1 MTQRGSSSH
10 RQSLGP
16 QSPAAQPEMPSI
28 DQIGPE
34 TSVPPVNPAPLE
46 TQPTVIT
53 KSLVLAPY
61 PLAGLHPRDMG
72 RLLEGESLGH
82 FELLEYVGGGGMGAV
97 FRALDTMLNR
107 TVAVKVLSQ
116 EQSSDEETLRRFQ
129 NEAQSAARLDHENI
143 SRVHY
148 VGEDRGWHY
157 IVFEF
162 IEGAN
167 LRDLV
172 NEQGPLSLADAVSY
186 TLQIADALVHAS
198 VREVVHRDIKP
209 SNVLITP
216 DGRAKLV
223 DMGLARQ
230 HHVEADG
237 NDLTASGV
245 TLGTFD
251 YISPEQARDPRSA
264 DVRSDIYSLGCT
276 LYFMLTGQPPFPLG
290 TVLQKLLQ
298 HQGDEPADP
307 RTFRPELPEDLIRIV
322 QRMLAKSP
330 DKRYATPADLVA
342 DLAGFAQRHGLPA
355 TATTSVVW
363 MPPEQTPLKFW
374 ERHLPWMAPVTVL
387 VILVAVL
394 NLLWSHDAGRA
405 APPPPL
411 HTGPASAD
419 QSSEP
424 KVSEPL
430 PSGEKQPEKQ
440 PAAPNPAATPA
451 PAESGNAPA
460 DESTHK
466 SAAVAESTEKKA
478 PPIEETQKSPIEK
491 TPAEETPAAKAPA
504 GETAPQHDAK
514 SGEAKPSDSKPSD
527 SKLPEK
533 PPEKSP
539 Q

>member
-1 MTQRGSSSH
+1 MSDRSSSH
-10 RQSLGP
+10 RQSLP
-16 QSPAAQPEMPSI
+16 PRTSEAKLVPDSSNAQSPEASHHGQGDKLSTLGGEVPTELPNQP
-28 DQIGPE
+28 
-34 TSVPPVNPAPLE
+34 PLE

-53 KSLVLAPY
+53 KSPVLAHY
-61 PLAGLHPRDMG
+61 PLAGLHPRD
-72 RLLEGESLGH
+72 LGH

-97 FRALDTMLNR
+97 FRAVDTMLNR

-116 EQSSDEETLRRFQ
+116 EQSGDDETLRRFQ

-172 NEQGPLSLADAVSY
+172 NESGPLSLAEATSF

-198 VREVVHRDIKP
+198 SREVVHRDIKP

-223 DMGLARQ
+223 DMGLARL

-276 LYFMLTGQPPFPLG
+276 LYYMLTGQPPFPEG

-298 HQGDEPADP
+298 HQGDEPPDP
-307 RTFRPELPEDLIRIV
+307 RTFRPELPDDLLRIIE
-322 QRMLAKSP
+322 RMLAKSP
-330 DKRYATPADLVA
+330 DKRYQAPAELVA
-342 DLAGFAQRHGLPA
+342 ELAAFAQRHGLPA

-363 MPPEQTPLKFW
+363 VPPQQTPLKLW
-374 ERHLPWMAPVTVL
+374 ERHLPWMAPVAVL
-387 VILVAVL
+387 VILVGVL
-394 NLLWSHDAGRA
+394 DLLWSHDAGHA
-405 APPPPL
+405 APPPL
-411 HTGPASAD
+411 HPAPA
-419 QSSEP
+419 QANQPVQPESSESA
-424 KVSEPL
+424 KL
-430 PSGEKQPEKQ
+430 PEKQ
-440 PAAPNPAATPA
+440 AEKQSEISPPSATPNATA
-451 PAESGNAPA
+451 PIYKPADETPGKAPA
-460 DESTHK
+460 DE
-466 SAAVAESTEKKA
+466 A
-478 PPIEETQKSPIEK
+478 
-491 TPAEETPAAKAPA
+491 TPGKPPAADAMP
-504 GETAPQHDAK
+504 PHD
-514 SGEAKPSDSKPSD
+514 S
-527 SKLPEK
+527 K
-533 PPEKSP
+533 PPEKSSDLP
-539 Q
+539 GPAS